1 MKTIPPPCPEPIQGS
16 QYWRSLDQ
24 LAESPEVRPWI
35 EREFP
40 AGASEFTDE
49 TGRRSFLKLMSASML
64 FAGIGLSGCRRPVET
79 ILPFSKMPAGYI
91 HGVSQFYATS
101 VPTRGSSLPVI
112 VRSHEGRPV
121 KIEAN
126 TQHPLGNIGTDHFA
140 QASILNL
147 YDADRAMRYARQGN
161 TVDRNVA
168 TDRLTELATQHTANQ
183 GAGLVILAEQS
194 SSPSRQRLQGL
205 IASKFPQSKW
215 VTFEPVDTDIHRV
228 AVSKAFGPNLR
239 PSFNFDKASCI
250 LSLDFDFVGG
260 EDDSARYIRGFAQN
274 RKVAKPTDVMS
285 RLYVVESLLTL
296 AGASADHRLR
306 KSQSA
311 IAAVAAQFAEAIV
324 KGTAVADKWIAECAK
339 DLIASKGKALVV
351 AGHRQPLEVH
361 LLAHAI
367 NNALGA
373 LGTTLTLLPTVDSK
387 EFSIADLVT
396 DLNAGTVQTLAIVG
410 GNPAYNAPADYNFA
424 ALSKKAKEVIR
435 LGYYEDETFPIS
447 TWHYPAAHYLES
459 WGDGRSA
466 DGTYVPIQPLIE
478 PLFGGMS
485 DLEFLARLSGI
496 LQPSGY
502 DIVQATFKGLSSG
515 TDVENSWRKFLHDG
529 FLANSAAAPVAAK
542 FALAALPSIANV
554 SAPTSSNLEAVF
566 YKDASVDDGRYN
578 NNGWL
583 QELPDPITKIT
594 WDNAILLSP
603 KTASDLGLSRN
614 SNAKEGRYI
623 NDLVEIELGGRKVRG
638 SVWIQPGLADNTVGL
653 ALGYGRERTGRI
665 GTGTGYNAYS
675 VRTSSTIHAATGAK
689 LTKTG
694 QTYELATTQEHGLMD
709 GRPIIREGNWE
720 QFKAKPD
727 FAKNMDLEAHAPNA
741 GGIYKHPYN
750 SNPTLKSD
758 IHQWGMA
765 IDLNSCVGCN
775 ACVVAC
781 QSENNIPIVGKEQVR
796 RGREMQWLRID
807 RYFSSAVG
815 HRDQFAD
822 EPQMVVQP
830 MLCQHCESAPCE
842 SVCPVNATVHDEE
855 GLNVM
860 AYNRCVGTRYCSN
873 NCPYKVRRFNFFDFN
888 RRTIDQLKGPWY
900 PTPMLSQMDGE
911 YGLKRWWNNPDRGY
925 KPEDEWELTKLVK
938 NPDVSVRMRGVME
951 KCTFCVQRIENA
963 KITQKVKAGA
973 SGDVQVPEGTFTTAC
988 AQACPADAI
997 AFGNLLDTKSRVAQL
1012 KEQDR
1017 NYSVLGFLDTKP
1029 RTTYLARI
1037 RNPNPAM
1044 PDYHKEPLSLEEYSE
1059 QHGSPME
1066 SHGGHAPKAGADTNH
1081 PSSKPAQKGAH

>member
-1 MKTIPPPCPEPIQGS
+1 MKTIPPPCPEPVQGPN
-16 QYWRSLDQ
+16 YWRSLDQ
-24 LAESPEVRPWI
+24 LAESPEVRPWL

-49 TGRRSFLKLMSASML
+49 TGRRAFLKLMSASML
-64 FAGIGLSGCRRPVET
+64 FAGIGLTGCRRPEEK

-101 VPTRGSSLPVI
+101 VPTRGGSLPVV

-126 TQHPLGNIGTDHFA
+126 TQHPLGNIGTDHLA

-147 YDADRAMRYARQGN
+147 YDADRATRHTGLGN
-161 TVDRNVA
+161 AVDRAVA
-168 TDRLTELATQHTANQ
+168 TDHLTEVAATHKGNQ
-183 GAGLVILAEQS
+183 GAGLAFLVERS
-194 SSPSRQRLQGL
+194 SSPSRQRLQAS
-205 IASKFPQSKW
+205 IAATYPRSKW
-215 VTFEPVDTDIHRV
+215 VTFEPTDGDVQRTAV
-228 AVSKAFGPNLR
+228 AKAFGPNLR
-239 PSFNFDKASCI
+239 SSYNFEKATCI

-260 EDDSARYIRGFAQN
+260 EDNSARYIRGFAQN

-285 RLYVVESLLTL
+285 RLYVVESLFTL

-306 KSQSA
+306 KSPSA
-311 IAAVAAQFAEAIV
+311 IATVAAQFAEAIV
-324 KGTAVADKWIAECAK
+324 KGASVADKWIAECAK

-351 AGHRQPLEVH
+351 AGIRQPLEVH
-361 LLAHAI
+361 LLALAM

-373 LGTTLTLLPTVDSK
+373 LGTTLSLLPAVDAK
-387 EFSIADLVT
+387 ESTLAEVIA
-396 DLNAGTVQTLAIVG
+396 DLNAGTVQTLVIVG
-410 GNPAYNAPADYNFA
+410 GNPVYNVPADLNFSA
-424 ALSKKAKEVIR
+424 AAKKAKEVLR
-435 LGYYEDETFPIS
+435 LGYYEDETFPVS
-447 TWHYPAAHYLES
+447 TWHYAAAHYLES

-466 DGTYVPIQPLIE
+466 DGTYVPVQPLIE
-478 PLFGGMS
+478 PLFGGMT
-485 DLEFLARLSGI
+485 DLEFLARLSGV
-496 LQPSGY
+496 LQPSSY
-502 DIVQATFKGLSSG
+502 EIVQATFKELAGG
-515 TDVENSWRKFLHDG
+515 ADFENSWGKFLHDG
-529 FLANSAAAPVAAK
+529 FLAKSAPAISAVP
-542 FALAALPSIANV
+542 FSLAALPAVAQVGVASI
-554 SAPTSSNLEAVF
+554 SNLEAVF
-566 YKDASVDDGRYN
+566 HNSYSMDDGRYN

-583 QELPDPITKIT
+583 QELPDPISKIT
-594 WDNAILLSP
+594 WDNAVLLSP
-603 KTASDLGLSRN
+603 KTAEELGLSRN
-614 SNAKEGRYI
+614 SQAKDGRYI
-623 NDLVEIELGGRKVRG
+623 NDVVEIEVDGRKVRG
-638 SVWIQPGLADNTVGL
+638 AVWIQPGLADYTIGL

-665 GTGTGYNAYS
+665 GIGTGYNAYAI
-675 VRTSSTIHAATGAK
+675 RSSANLHAVSGVK

-709 GRPIIREGNWE
+709 GRPIIREGNLD

-727 FAKNMDLEAHAPNA
+727 FAKNMDIEAHAPNA
-741 GGIYKHPYN
+741 GGIYKHPYDA
-750 SNPTLKSD
+750 NPSLKSD
-758 IHQWGMA
+758 VHQWGMA

-775 ACVVAC
+775 ACVMAC

-807 RYFSSAVG
+807 RYFSSAAK

-822 EPQMVVQP
+822 DPQMVVQP

-873 NCPYKVRRFNFFDFN
+873 NCPYKVRRFNFFDYN
-888 RRTIDQLKGPWY
+888 RRTLDQLKGPWY
-900 PTPMLSQMDGE
+900 PTPMLNQMDGE
-911 YGLKRWWNNPDRGY
+911 FGLKRWWNNPDRGY

-973 SGDVQVPEGTFTTAC
+973 SGNVQVPEGTFTTAC

-997 AFGNLLDTKSRVAQL
+997 AFGNLLDKTSRVSQL
-1012 KEQDR
+1012 KNQDR

-1044 PDYHKEPLSLEEYSE
+1044 PDFHKEPLSLEEYIE

-1066 SHGGHAPKAGADTNH
+1066 THGAHGAAATNH
-1081 PSSKPAQKGAH
+1081 PAAQSGQKGAH